1 MPTEDDVFKGL
12 LGAAADLRS
21 ALVDLE
27 GAVGTV
33 RRERQRGV
41 PFNQIYRD
49 HRIRDVRDAVYERLT
64 AFERAF
70 TATRS
75 FGVRL
80 MVDEDGM
87 TLTEV
92 SQMMRRSRQFVTR
105 LYRAYGPE
113 SPENGA
119 SSGT

>member
-1 MPTEDDVFKGL
+1 MPTEDDVFEGL

-21 ALVDLE
+21 ALVGLE
-27 GAVGTV
+27 GAVDTV
-33 RRERQRGV
+33 RRERRRGV

-49 HRIRDVRDAVYERLT
+49 QRIRDVRDTVYERLT

-70 TATRS
+70 NATRS
-75 FGVRL
+75 LGVRL

-92 SQMMRRSRQFVTR
+92 SQLMRRSRQFVTR
-105 LYRAYGPE
+105 LYRSNGPND
-113 SPENGA
+113 SDKATPP
-119 SSGT
+119 GT

>member
-1 MPTEDDVFKGL
+1 MPTEDEVFEEL

-33 RRERQRGV
+33 RRERHRGV

-49 HRIRDVRDAVYERLT
+49 HRIRDVRDSVYERLT

-92 SQMMRRSRQFVTR
+92 SHLMRRSRQFVTR

-113 SPENGA
+113 NGA
-119 SSGT
+119 SPET

>member
-1 MPTEDDVFKGL
+1 MPKEEDVLEGL

-21 ALVDLE
+21 ALVGLE
-27 GAVGTV
+27 GAVDTV
-33 RRERQRGV
+33 RRERRRGV

-49 HRIRDVRDAVYERLT
+49 QRIRDVRDTVYERLT

-75 FGVRL
+75 LGVRL

-92 SQMMRRSRQFVTR
+92 SQLMRRSRQFVTR
-105 LYRAYGPE
+105 LYRAYGTDDSDKGPR
-113 SPENGA
+113 
-119 SSGT
+119 SGT